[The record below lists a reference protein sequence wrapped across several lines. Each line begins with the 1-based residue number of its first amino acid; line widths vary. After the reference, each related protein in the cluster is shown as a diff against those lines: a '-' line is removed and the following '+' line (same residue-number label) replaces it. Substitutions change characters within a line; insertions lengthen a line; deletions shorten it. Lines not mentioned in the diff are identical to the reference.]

1 MQHFKNYKALLQIK
15 LKKKNVH
22 LQSFKMGGMG
32 SKREFEI
39 AFVGLKQGEHA
50 FNYELNTAFFKER
63 GAESA
68 DNMHANVKL
77 LLEKNTGFLLLKFAV
92 GGNAEVN
99 CDRCGNLLTVDLWD
113 EFNMVVKTTENPGEM
128 NEQEED
134 ADVFYIAKTES
145 HLDVSD
151 WLYEFVM
158 LSIPAQHVCGENEKG
173 ESLCNA
179 EVLQKLD
186 QMKSKTE
193 ENNAHSIWTGLDK
206 FKQN

>member
-1 MQHFKNYKALLQIK
+1 
-15 LKKKNVH
+15 
-22 LQSFKMGGMG
+22 MG

-39 AFVGLKQGEHA
+39 AFVGLRQGEHE
-50 FNYELNTAFFKER
+50 FTYELNEAFFKER
-63 GAESA
+63 GAEYA
-68 DNMHANVKL
+68 ENIHANVKL
-77 LLEKNTGFLLLKFAV
+77 LLEKNVGFLMLKFAV
-92 GGNAEVN
+92 GGSAEVN

-113 EFNMVVKTTENPGEM
+113 EFKIVVKTTENPGEM

-145 HLDVSD
+145 HLDVCD
-151 WLYEFVM
+151 WLYEFSM
-158 LSIPAQHVCGENEKG
+158 LSIPPQHVCGENENG

-186 QMKSKTE
+186 EMRAKID

-206 FKQN
+206 FKEN

>member
-1 MQHFKNYKALLQIK
+1 MQHFKNYKAFLQIK
-15 LKKKNVH
+15 LKKNDVH
-22 LQSFKMGGMG
+22 LQSFKMSAMG

-39 AFVGLKQGEHA
+39 AFVGLKQGEHE
-50 FNYELNTAFFKER
+50 FNYELTEAFFKER
-63 GAESA
+63 GAEYA
-68 DNMHANVKL
+68 DNIHANVKL
-77 LLEKNTGFLLLKFAV
+77 LLEKNTGFLIMKFAV

-99 CDRCGNLLTVDLWD
+99 CDRCGNLLNADLWD
-113 EFNMVVKTTENPGEM
+113 EFSMVVKTTEDPGEM

-145 HLDVSD
+145 HLDISD

-158 LSIPAQHVCGENEKG
+158 LSIPAQHVCGENETG

-179 EVLQKLD
+179 DVLQKLE
-186 QMKSKTE
+186 QMRAKTE

-206 FKQN
+206 FKEN

>member
-1 MQHFKNYKALLQIK
+1 MQHFKNYKAFLQIK
-15 LKKKNVH
+15 LKKNDVH
-22 LQSFKMGGMG
+22 LQSFKMSAMG

-39 AFVGLKQGEHA
+39 AFVGLKQGEHE
-50 FNYELNTAFFKER
+50 FNYELTEAFFKER
-63 GAESA
+63 GAEYA
-68 DNMHANVKL
+68 DNIHANVKL
-77 LLEKNTGFLLLKFAV
+77 LLEKNTGFLIMKFAV

-99 CDRCGNLLTVDLWD
+99 CDRCGNLLKADLWD
-113 EFNMVVKTTENPGEM
+113 EFSMVVKTTEDPGEM

-145 HLDVSD
+145 HLDISD

-158 LSIPAQHVCGENEKG
+158 LSIPAQHVCGENETG

-179 EVLQKLD
+179 DVLQKLE
-186 QMKSKTE
+186 QMRAKTE

-206 FKQN
+206 FKEN

>member
-1 MQHFKNYKALLQIK
+1 MQHFKNYKAFLRIK
-15 LKKKNVH
+15 LKKNDVH
-22 LQSFKMGGMG
+22 LQSFKMSAMG

-39 AFVGLKQGEHA
+39 AFVGLKQGEHE
-50 FNYELNTAFFKER
+50 FNYELTEAFFKER
-63 GAESA
+63 GAEYA
-68 DNMHANVKL
+68 DNIHANVKL
-77 LLEKNTGFLLLKFAV
+77 LLEKNTGFLIMKFAV

-99 CDRCGNLLTVDLWD
+99 CDRCGNLLNADLWD
-113 EFNMVVKTTENPGEM
+113 EFSMVVKTTEDPGEM

-145 HLDVSD
+145 HLDISD

-158 LSIPAQHVCGENEKG
+158 LSIPAQHVCGENETG

-179 EVLQKLD
+179 DVLQKLE
-186 QMKSKTE
+186 QMRAKTE

-206 FKQN
+206 FKEN

>member
-1 MQHFKNYKALLQIK
+1 MQHFKNYKAFLQIK
-15 LKKKNVH
+15 LKKNDVH
-22 LQSFKMGGMG
+22 LQSFKMSAMG

-39 AFVGLKQGEHA
+39 AFVGLKQGEHE
-50 FNYELNTAFFKER
+50 FNYELTEAFFKER
-63 GAESA
+63 GAEYA
-68 DNMHANVKL
+68 DNIHANVKL
-77 LLEKNTGFLLLKFAV
+77 LLEKNTGFLIMKFAV

-99 CDRCGNLLTVDLWD
+99 CDRCGNLLNADLWD
-113 EFNMVVKTTENPGEM
+113 EFSMVVKTTEDPGEM

-145 HLDVSD
+145 HLDISD

-179 EVLQKLD
+179 DVLQKLE
-186 QMKSKTE
+186 QMRAKTE

-206 FKQN
+206 FKEN